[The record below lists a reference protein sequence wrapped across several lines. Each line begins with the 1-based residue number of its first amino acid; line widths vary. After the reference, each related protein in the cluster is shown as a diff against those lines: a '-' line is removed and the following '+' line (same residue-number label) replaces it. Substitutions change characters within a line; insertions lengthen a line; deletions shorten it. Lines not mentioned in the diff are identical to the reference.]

1 MYASM
6 FHLDLGDELSSRER
20 GRIGRALAAHL
31 AALQGFVAFIALES
45 ADGAVGGLC
54 ICADAVTLAEA
65 QRIAESWQRAR
76 VGASAALT
84 PYASGKVIVQHGF

>member
-6 FHLDLGDELSSRER
+6 FHLDLGDDLSSRER

-31 AALQGFVAFIALES
+31 AALRGFVAFIALES

-65 QRIAESWQRAR
+65 QQAAEAWQRSR
-76 VGASAALT
+76 DGAGSALT
-84 PYASGKVIVQHGF
+84 AYMSGMVIVQHGF